1 MAEKAMSD
9 PMAMAGKLEFWWI
22 TRLRSKVFSLE
33 SLWIWFLIGYF
44 TVENQMILG
53 PIFLSTEKYLGI
65 KFFLD
70 QKIFLGSKFL
80 FWDQKFFLDQNF

>member
-33 SLWIWFLIGYF
+33 SLQIWVRVWFGEFIVTKPNKKF
-44 TVENQMILG
+44 R
-53 PIFLSTEKYLGI
+53 ST
-65 KFFLD
+65 
-70 QKIFLGSKFL
+70 
-80 FWDQKFFLDQNF
+80 QKFYQQD